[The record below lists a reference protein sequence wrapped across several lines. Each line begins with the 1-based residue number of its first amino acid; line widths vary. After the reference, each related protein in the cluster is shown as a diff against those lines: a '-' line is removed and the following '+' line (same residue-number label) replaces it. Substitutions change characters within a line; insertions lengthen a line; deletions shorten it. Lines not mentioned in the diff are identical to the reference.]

1 MAQPTEPSEPVS
13 GYTVADVLE
22 DMLDELRSLTKG
34 GMDGMRPATI
44 ARYERATTV
53 LRALRVSN
61 VRRPGWTLPT

>member
-1 MAQPTEPSEPVS
+1 MAPPTEPSEPVS

-34 GMDGMRPATI
+34 GMAGMRPATI
-44 ARYERATTV
+44 ARYEAATDV

-61 VRRPGWTLPT
+61 ARRPGWTLPQ